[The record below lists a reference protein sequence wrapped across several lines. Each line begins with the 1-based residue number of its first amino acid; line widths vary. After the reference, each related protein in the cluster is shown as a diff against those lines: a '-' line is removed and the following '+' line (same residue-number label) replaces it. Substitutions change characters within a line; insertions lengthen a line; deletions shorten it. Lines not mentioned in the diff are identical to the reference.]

1 MGFRTFV
8 ISYMCLRCLTLKGT
22 LEGVPK
28 FTLGIPPR
36 IVKKNGIV
44 GTWLLLGIY
53 EVSVVNYNF
62 MRHPPNHSPL
72 D

>member
-1 MGFRTFV
+1 MGFRTLV
-8 ISYMCLRCLTLKGT
+8 IAYMCLSHLTLKGT

-28 FTLGIPPR
+28 FTLGMPPR
-36 IVKKNGIV
+36 TVKKNGIV

-53 EVSVVNYNF
+53 EVSVVSCSF
-62 MRHPPNHSPL
+62 MRHPPDRSPL